1 MSENTSDLELIT
13 QTVEHYFQG
22 MYHSDTE
29 RLKKAFHPEAYL
41 FGHFQGAFTHASA
54 NDWFEMVKQ
63 RPAPATNG
71 EPYDMRIVSID
82 LTGEVAVVK
91 VADLYM
97 DLRFTDY
104 LTLLKVDG
112 EWLIVNKTFHH
123 D

>member
-41 FGHFQGAFTHASA
+41 FGYFQGAFTHASA

-63 RPAPATNG
+63 RPAPAKDG

-112 EWLIVNKTFHH
+112 EWLIVNKVFHH
-123 D
+123 E